1 MHTFDNSSKATQPQI
16 NSAIY
21 QLINTCLCTM
31 GNKGDALPRTANR
44 LKAWCRASLFNE
56 CDYGVV
62 KSSDVNDIRATYADT
77 PSPRI
82 IRHFVD
88 DAVSTLSDTLVADG
102 VAKRTATSMV
112 KRLQKAI
119 SAARKIDF
127 DKPTPSA
134 KVSRKA
140 KAAPTAKV
148 SRKAKAA
155 PSDDTVITADAWESM
170 TDTTKSEISALIECG
185 AIKLG

>member
-1 MHTFDNSSKATQPQI
+1 MEHSFNTNARATQPQI

-21 QLINTCLCTM
+21 QLINTCLVTM
-31 GNKGDALPRTANR
+31 GNKDDALPRTANR
-44 LKAWCRASLFNE
+44 LKAWCRASLFTE
-56 CDYGVV
+56 CDGLI
-62 KSSDVNDIRATYADT
+62 KSSDVNDVRVTYSDT

-88 DAVSTLSDTLVADG
+88 DAVSTLSDTLVSDG
-102 VAKRTATSMV
+102 VKKRTANSMV

-119 SAARKIDF
+119 VAARKIDF

-140 KAAPTAKV
+140 KSAPTAKV
-148 SRKAKAA
+148 SRKAKSA
-155 PSDDTVITADAWESM
+155 PSDDTVISADAWESM
-170 TDTTKSEISALIECG
+170 TDTTKSEISALIESG